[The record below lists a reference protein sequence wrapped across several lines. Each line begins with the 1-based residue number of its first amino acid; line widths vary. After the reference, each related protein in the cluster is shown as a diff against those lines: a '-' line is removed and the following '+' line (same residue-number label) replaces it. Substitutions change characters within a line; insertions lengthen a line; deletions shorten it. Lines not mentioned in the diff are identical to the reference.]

1 MGIRENVISL
11 RVAHGLTQ
19 LQLAEIA
26 GVSRGAVSQW
36 EGGFSEPRMGAIQ
49 KIADYFNITKAS
61 LIEDEPVDDFIEVPL
76 YGSIAAGEP
85 IEMVSFDNRYPVPS
99 KIRERYPNGFLLRVD
114 GESMNR
120 ILPNGSYAYI
130 DPSEVVD
137 KPMMP
142 YAVCVNGYNATIKRV
157 RGLNNGFELVP
168 DSNDPTYKSQIFD
181 YGVEGT
187 DEVTVIGRVVWHCI
201 PLDWEY

>member
-142 YAVCVNGYNATIKRV
+142 YAVCVNGHNATIKRV

>member
-49 KIADYFNITKAS
+49 KIADYFNITKAR